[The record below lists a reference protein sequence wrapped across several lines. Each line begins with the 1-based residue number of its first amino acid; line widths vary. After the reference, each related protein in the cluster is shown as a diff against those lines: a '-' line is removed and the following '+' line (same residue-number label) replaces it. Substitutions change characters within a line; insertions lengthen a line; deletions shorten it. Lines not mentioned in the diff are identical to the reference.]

1 MNTFVI
7 TLDRNDGTERARR
20 SVRAEEARLDTT
32 TGALLFFEGREG
44 ERQTVA
50 SFADGAWSRFF
61 RVDAV
66 PNDEAV
72 MQSEADPDTGPQRRR
87 RRRGE

>member
-1 MNTFVI
+1 MNTFIV

-20 SVRAEEARLDTT
+20 SIRAEEARLDTT
-32 TGALLFFEGREG
+32 TGVLLFFEGSKG

-61 RVDAV
+61 RSDVVPEDESAV
-66 PNDEAV
+66 
-72 MQSEADPDTGPQRRR
+72 QSEPDTDAGRQRRR
-87 RRRGE
+87 RRRKE